1 MRNRR
6 SLLRL
11 AAATMVFGFG
21 LAPIAR
27 HPALANVDASDI
39 ADLQHELWQS
49 AAAAHDLDPLLL
61 FAISVHESGRGDA
74 GERREPWPYAINTP
88 KGPVYAADRAEA
100 EQVLD
105 EWEND
110 DRLGVG
116 LMQIHLGSH
125 RTRVAAPRD
134 LIDPTTNVRI
144 GAAILAEAIAAEK
157 GDVWAGVARYHSAD
171 AKLGGRY
178 KAEISETFQRLKG
191 SHQASR

>member
-1 MRNRR
+1 MRSRR
-6 SLLRL
+6 SLMRL
-11 AAATMVFGFG
+11 TVATMSFGFG
-21 LAPIAR
+21 LIANVQ
-27 HPALANVDASDI
+27 HPARASSDESGI
-39 ADLQHELWQS
+39 SDVQNQIWRS
-49 AAAAHDLDPLLL
+49 AAATHDLDPLLL

-105 EWEND
+105 EWKND

-134 LIDPTTNVRI
+134 LIDPKTNVRI
-144 GAAILAEAIAAEK
+144 GAAILAEAIEAEK

-171 AKLGGRY
+171 AKLGERY

-191 SHQASR
+191 SLQARR